1 MYDII
6 GINKFI
12 NKNHNIKDRYSYY
25 IGGII
30 MKMDELPKYF
40 KEIDNELWFE
50 EVEVE
55 KKNLK
60 ITYKINKCFSY
71 SKSPYQEVAL
81 IDTAAFG
88 PCLVLDGVMQTTS
101 ADGFIYNEMI
111 THIPV
116 LTHKKPRNVLVIG
129 GGDCGAVRELSKYEE
144 LETIDMVE
152 LDELVTEECIKFL
165 PLITG
170 ASEFD
175 KRINFKFGDGV
186 EYVKTTDIKYDVIM
200 VDSPDPEGPAKD
212 LFGEEFYKNVKKSMN
227 PDGVM
232 VCQSESPMLHRNII
246 ENTRK
251 ILKNNFK
258 FVTTYIAFVPTYPG
272 GLWSF
277 TMASDVY
284 DPIDMD
290 VNRLPLKTR
299 YLTKKIAKSCF
310 DLPNFISDLK

>member
-1 MYDII
+1 
-6 GINKFI
+6 
-12 NKNHNIKDRYSYY
+12 
-25 IGGII
+25 
-30 MKMDELPKYF
+30 MKMNELPKYF

-55 KKNLK
+55 KKSLK

-71 SKSPYQEVAL
+71 TKSPYQEVAL
-81 IDTAAFG
+81 IDTVAFG
-88 PCLVLDGVMQTTS
+88 PCLVLDGSMQTTS

-116 LTHKKPRNVLVIG
+116 ITHKNPQNVLVIG
-129 GGDCGAVRELSKYEE
+129 GGDCGAVRELSKYKE
-144 LETIDMVE
+144 LKTIDMVE
-152 LDELVTEECIKFL
+152 LDEIVTKESIKFL
-165 PLITG
+165 PQISGG
-170 ASEFD
+170 ADFD
-175 KRINFKFGDGV
+175 KRVNFKFGDGI
-186 EYVKTTDIKYDVIM
+186 EYVKKTDLKYDIVM

-212 LFGEEFYKNVKKSMN
+212 LFGEEFYKNVKRTLKT
-227 PDGVM
+227 DGVM

-246 ENTRK
+246 ENTRR

-258 FVTTYIAFVPTYPG
+258 IVKTYIAFVPTYPG

-284 DPIDMD
+284 DPSNMD
-290 VNRLPLKTR
+290 VNKLPFETR
-299 YLTKKIAKSCF
+299 YLTKEIAKSCF

>member
-1 MYDII
+1 
-6 GINKFI
+6 
-12 NKNHNIKDRYSYY
+12 
-25 IGGII
+25 
-30 MKMDELPKYF
+30 MKTNELPNYF
-40 KEIDNELWFE
+40 KKIDNELWFE

-60 ITYKINKCFSY
+60 ISYKVNNCFSY
-71 SKSPYQEVAL
+71 SKSSYQEVAL
-81 IDTAAFG
+81 IDTNAFG

-116 LTHKKPRNVLVIG
+116 LTHKNPKNVLVIG

-152 LDELVTEECIKFL
+152 LDELVTDECIKFL
-165 PLITG
+165 QEISGGPD
-170 ASEFD
+170 FD

-186 EYVKTTDIKYDVIM
+186 EYVKKTDIKYDIVM

-212 LFGEEFYKNVKKSMN
+212 LFGEEFYKNVKRTLKA
-227 PDGVM
+227 DGVM
-232 VCQSESPMLHRNII
+232 VCQSESPMIHRNII

-258 FVTTYIAFVPTYPG
+258 IVKTYIAFVPTYPG
-272 GLWSF
+272 GIWSF

-284 DPIDMD
+284 DPSNMD
-290 VNRLPLKTR
+290 VNRLPLETR
-299 YLTKKIAKSCF
+299 YLTKKIVKSCF

>member
-1 MYDII
+1 M
-6 GINKFI
+6 NKT
-12 NKNHNIKDRYSYY
+12 
-25 IGGII
+25 
-30 MKMDELPKYF
+30 ELPKYF
-40 KEIDNELWFE
+40 KKIDDELWFE

-60 ITYKINKCFSY
+60 ISYKVNKCFSY
-71 SKSPYQEVAL
+71 SKSAYQEVSL
-81 IDTAAFG
+81 IDTDAFG

-116 LTHKKPRNVLVIG
+116 LTHKNPKKVLVIG
-129 GGDCGAVRELSKYEE
+129 GGDCGAVRELSKYTD
-144 LETIDMVE
+144 LEIIDMVE
-152 LDELVTEECIKFL
+152 LDDVVTKESIKFL
-165 PLITG
+165 PEISG
-170 ASEFD
+170 GPDFD
-175 KRINFKFGDGV
+175 KRVNFKFGDGV
-186 EYVKTTDIKYDVIM
+186 EYVKNTDIKYDIIM

-212 LFGEEFYKNVKKSMN
+212 LFGEEFYKNVKKSLN
-227 PDGVM
+227 DDGVM
-232 VCQSESPMLHRNII
+232 VCQSESPMIHRNII

-258 FVTTYIAFVPTYPG
+258 IVKTYIAFVPTYPG

-284 DPIDMD
+284 DPSNMD
-290 VNRLPLKTR
+290 VNRLPFKTR

>member
-1 MYDII
+1 
-6 GINKFI
+6 
-12 NKNHNIKDRYSYY
+12 
-25 IGGII
+25 
-30 MKMDELPKYF
+30 MKMNELPTYF

-81 IDTAAFG
+81 IDSAAFG

-116 LTHKKPRNVLVIG
+116 LTHKNPRKVLVIG
-129 GGDCGAVRELSKYEE
+129 GGDCGAVRELSKYED
-144 LETIDMVE
+144 LEIIDMVE
-152 LDELVTEECIKFL
+152 LDEVVTKECIKFL
-165 PLITG
+165 PEISG
-170 ASEFD
+170 GSDFD

-186 EYVKTTDIKYDVIM
+186 EYVKSTDIKYDIIM

-212 LFGEEFYKNVKKSMN
+212 LFGEEFYKNVKKTLNS
-227 PDGVM
+227 DGVM
-232 VCQSESPMLHRNII
+232 VCQSESPMIHRNII
-246 ENTRK
+246 ENTRS
-251 ILKNNFK
+251 ILKKNFK
-258 FVTTYIAFVPTYPG
+258 IVKTYIAFVPTYPG

-284 DPIDMD
+284 DPSNMD
-290 VNRLPLKTR
+290 VSKLPFETR
-299 YLTKKIAKSCF
+299 YLTKNIAKSCF

>member
-1 MYDII
+1 
-6 GINKFI
+6 
-12 NKNHNIKDRYSYY
+12 
-25 IGGII
+25 

-55 KKNLK
+55 KKDLK

-116 LTHKKPRNVLVIG
+116 LTHKNPRNVLVIG

-170 ASEFD
+170 NSEFD

-290 VNRLPLKTR
+290 VNRLPLETR

>member
-1 MYDII
+1 MEMN
-6 GINKFI
+6 G
-12 NKNHNIKDRYSYY
+12 
-25 IGGII
+25 
-30 MKMDELPKYF
+30 LPKYF

-81 IDTAAFG
+81 IDSAAFG
-88 PCLVLDGVMQTTS
+88 PCLVLDGAMQTTS

-116 LTHKKPRNVLVIG
+116 LTHKNPKDVLVIG
-129 GGDCGAVRELSKYEE
+129 GGDCGAVRELSKYDE

-152 LDELVTEECIKFL
+152 LDEVVTQECIKFL
-165 PLITG
+165 PEISG
-170 ASEFD
+170 GSNFD

-186 EYVKTTDIKYDVIM
+186 EYVKNTDIKYDIIM
-200 VDSPDPEGPAKD
+200 VDSPDPVGPAKD
-212 LFGEEFYKNVKKSMN
+212 LFGEEFYQNVKKTLKT
-227 PDGVM
+227 DGVM
-232 VCQSESPMLHRNII
+232 VCQSESPMIHRDII
-246 ENTRK
+246 ENTRR

-258 FVTTYIAFVPTYPG
+258 IVKTYIAFVPTYPG
-272 GLWSF
+272 GIWSF

-284 DPIDMD
+284 DPSNIE
-290 VNRLPLKTR
+290 VNRLPSETR
-299 YLTKKIAKSCF
+299 YLTKSIVKSCF

>member
-1 MYDII
+1 
-6 GINKFI
+6 
-12 NKNHNIKDRYSYY
+12 
-25 IGGII
+25 
-30 MKMDELPKYF
+30 MKMNELPKYF

-71 SKSPYQEVAL
+71 SKSQYQEVAL
-81 IDTAAFG
+81 IDSAAFG

-116 LTHKKPRNVLVIG
+116 LTHKNPRKVLVIG
-129 GGDCGAVRELSKYEE
+129 GGDCGAVRELSKYED

-152 LDELVTEECIKFL
+152 LDEVVTEECIKFL
-165 PLITG
+165 PEISG
-170 ASEFD
+170 GSDFD

-186 EYVKTTDIKYDVIM
+186 EYVKSTDIKYDIIM

-212 LFGEEFYKNVKKSMN
+212 LFGEEFYKNVKKTLNS
-227 PDGVM
+227 DGVM
-232 VCQSESPMLHRNII
+232 VCQSESPMIHRNII
-246 ENTRK
+246 ENTRS
-251 ILKNNFK
+251 ILKKNFK
-258 FVTTYIAFVPTYPG
+258 IVKTYIAFVPTYPG

-284 DPIDMD
+284 DPSNMD
-290 VNRLPLKTR
+290 VSKLPFETR
-299 YLTKKIAKSCF
+299 YLTKNIAKSCF